1 MPPAARIKDK
11 HSCPIHD
18 GGPVSEGEETVI
30 IGFQPAAREG
40 DKASCK
46 ITSDEIKQGEP
57 TVLIGDKPAARMGDP
72 TKHHGKIEAG
82 CPTVLIGSSAQAAT
96 LMTDAP
102 FCEECAEAAAAAAAG
117 GGT

>member
-40 DKASCK
+40 DKAKCK
-46 ITSDEIKQGEP
+46 VGSDEIQ
-57 TVLIGDKPAARMGDP
+57 
-72 TKHHGKIEAG
+72 AG
-82 CPTVLIGSSAQAAT
+82 
-96 LMTDAP
+96 
-102 FCEECAEAAAAAAAG
+102 
-117 GGT
+117 